1 LHTVRTLV
9 PAVAEAAGI
18 GFILG
23 HVAFKIGAG
32 QVVEQHVELRAKE
45 IAPTLAQMGEEPI
58 SINLIFEQIVEML
71 HLTRT
76 PSSVLRKAL
85 CYSLS
90 MLEQVIKGQGHL

>member
-1 LHTVRTLV
+1 M
-9 PAVAEAAGI
+9 A
-18 GFILG
+18 
-23 HVAFKIGAG
+23 
-32 QVVEQHVELRAKE
+32 
-45 IAPTLAQMGEEPI
+45 I